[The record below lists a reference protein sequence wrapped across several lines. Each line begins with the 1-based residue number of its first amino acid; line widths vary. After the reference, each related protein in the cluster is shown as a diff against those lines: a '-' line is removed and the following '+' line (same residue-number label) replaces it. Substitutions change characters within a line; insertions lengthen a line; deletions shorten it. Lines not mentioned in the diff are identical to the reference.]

1 MKISFLINNIY
12 GIGGTNRTVINL
24 AEALAVHH
32 EVEIVSV
39 FRRTTATKFG
49 ISPRIT
55 VRALVDLRP
64 GAADHGAAGSD
75 EPSDVVPRQEEFFA
89 QYSKFTDARII
100 RELQRTGAD
109 VVVGTRPSL
118 NLFVAAHTR
127 EGALRVAQEHMTHL
141 AIPAAV
147 RAEMA
152 RVYPRLDAITT
163 VTEADAGSFRENT
176 PIDGVPVVGIPNSVP
191 KPAVPPSDC
200 AHKVVVSAGRMHRVK
215 RYDLLIRAFGRLAG
229 SSRTG
234 SCASTATAARRPV
247 CALSSP
253 SWG

>member
-75 EPSDVVPRQEEFFA
+75 EPSDVVPRQEEFSA

-100 RELQRTGAD
+100 RELQRTGGH
-109 VVVGTRPSL
+109 VGLGTPPPQ
-118 NLFVAAHTR
+118 NHIEAAHTHQR
-127 EGALRVAQEHMTHL
+127 
-141 AIPAAV
+141 
-147 RAEMA
+147 
-152 RVYPRLDAITT
+152 
-163 VTEADAGSFRENT
+163 
-176 PIDGVPVVGIPNSVP
+176 
-191 KPAVPPSDC
+191 
-200 AHKVVVSAGRMHRVK
+200 
-215 RYDLLIRAFGRLAG
+215 
-229 SSRTG
+229 
-234 SCASTATAARRPV
+234 ARRLGPGHK
-247 CALSSP
+247 S
-253 SWG
+253 